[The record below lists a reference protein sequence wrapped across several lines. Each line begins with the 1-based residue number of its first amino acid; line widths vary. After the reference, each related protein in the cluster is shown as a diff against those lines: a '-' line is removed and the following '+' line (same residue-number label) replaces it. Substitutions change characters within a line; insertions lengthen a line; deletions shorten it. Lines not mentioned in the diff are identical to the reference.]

1 MKEHVKCTVLIGLK
15 GEIGMKI
22 FILLSMIFCHIVDD
36 YYLQGWLASAKQ
48 KVWWEKNAPQ
58 KLYQKDYLMALLM
71 HSFSWTLMVML
82 IPSLHSILFGGIWY
96 PTLYIGNII
105 IHFIVDDLKANKKKI
120 NLIQDQLIHLLQVT
134 VTWIFYFY
142 RY

>member
-1 MKEHVKCTVLIGLK
+1 
-15 GEIGMKI
+15 MKI

-71 HSFSWTLMVML
+71 HSFSWTFMVML

-96 PTLYIGNII
+96 PALYIGNII

-120 NLIQDQLIHLLQVT
+120 NLIQDQSIHLLQV
-134 VTWIFYFY
+134 VITWLCYFY
-142 RY
+142 IY